1 LQLVREQP
9 VDTAAV
15 PLIEAKHLSKHYTTG
30 RGLFAAHQRVHAL
43 DDVSLTIARGET
55 VGLVGESGCGKST
68 LGRLLIQLEGPS
80 SGEVHYRGRGL
91 HTLRGADKR
100 HMRRNMQMIF
110 QDPYSSIDPRW
121 TVGDVIAEPLL
132 AHERYEQKALH
143 RRVEELLSLV
153 GLPASAR
160 TRYAHE
166 FSGGQRQRVGIAR
179 AIALNPEFIVAD
191 EALSA
196 LDLSVQAQIVNLLS
210 DLRARLGLT
219 ALFIGHGLHVVR
231 HLSDR
236 VGVMYLGRLVE
247 VAAADELF
255 LRPLHHYTQL
265 LLTSIP
271 LPDPRD
277 QREREHLAP
286 LGELPS
292 PTAPPSGCHFHPR
305 CPAATA
311 RCKSEAPPL
320 REIESGHLLACHHP
334 RS

>member
-1 LQLVREQP
+1 LQLIREQR
-9 VDTAAV
+9 VESTSA
-15 PLIEAKHLSKHYTTG
+15 PLIEARHLSKHYTTG
-30 RGLFAAHQRVHAL
+30 RGLFAAHQRIRAL

-55 VGLVGESGCGKST
+55 LGLVGESGCGKST
-68 LGRLLIQLEGPS
+68 LGRLLIQLEEAS
-80 SGEVHYRGRGL
+80 AGEVLYGGRAL
-91 HTLRGADKR
+91 STLRGRDKR
-100 HMRRNMQMIF
+100 LMRRNMQMIF

-132 AHERYEQKALH
+132 AHEQYERKALH
-143 RRVEELLSLV
+143 ARVEELLSLV

-179 AIALNPEFIVAD
+179 AIALSPEFIVAD

-247 VAAADELF
+247 VADADQLF
-255 LRPLHHYTQL
+255 RRPLHHYTHL

-271 LPDPRD
+271 LPDPQD
-277 QREREHLAP
+277 ERERLAP
-286 LGELPS
+286 IGELPS
-292 PTAPPSGCHFHPR
+292 PSAPPSGCHFHPR

-311 RCKSEAPPL
+311 RCKAEAPLL
-320 REIESGHLLACHHP
+320 RELETGHQLACHHP

>member
-1 LQLVREQP
+1 VHPLV
-9 VDTAAV
+9 
-15 PLIEAKHLSKHYTTG
+15 
-30 RGLFAAHQRVHAL
+30 
-43 DDVSLTIARGET
+43 
-55 VGLVGESGCGKST
+55 
-68 LGRLLIQLEGPS
+68 
-80 SGEVHYRGRGL
+80 
-91 HTLRGADKR
+91 
-100 HMRRNMQMIF
+100 RRNMQMIF

-132 AHERYEQKALH
+132 AHERLETKVLQH
-143 RRVEELLSLV
+143 RVEELLSLV
-153 GLPASAR
+153 GLPTSAR
-160 TRYAHE
+160 TRHAHE

-196 LDLSVQAQIVNLLS
+196 LDLSVQAQIVNLLC

-247 VAAADELF
+247 VAQSDQLF
-255 LRPLHHYTQL
+255 VRPLHHYTQL

-271 LPDPRD
+271 PPDPRD
-277 QREREHLAP
+277 HREHPAP
-286 LGELPS
+286 IGELPS

-311 RCKSEAPPL
+311 RCKAEAPAL
-320 REIESGHLLACHHP
+320 RQVEAGHLLACHHP
-334 RS
+334 RA